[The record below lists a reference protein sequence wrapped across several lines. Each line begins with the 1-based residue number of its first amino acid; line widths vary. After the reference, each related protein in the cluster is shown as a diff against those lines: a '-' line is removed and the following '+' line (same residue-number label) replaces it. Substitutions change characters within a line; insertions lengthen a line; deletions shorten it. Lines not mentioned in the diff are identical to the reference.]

1 MNAPISYPN
10 VYPTMASVKNAAAR
24 FNVTPEYVRKLC
36 RTGKICYT
44 AISSR
49 KWLINMDTLAQFF
62 AQGEPVRE
70 DSQPVREDS
79 QPVDGIRRVASY

>member
-36 RTGKICYT
+36 YT

-70 DSQPVREDS
+70 DSQPV
-79 QPVDGIRRVASY
+79 DGIRRVASY

>member
-1 MNAPISYPN
+1 
-10 VYPTMASVKNAAAR
+10 MASVKNAAAR
-24 FNVTPEYVRKLC
+24 FDVTPEYVRKLC

-70 DSQPVREDS
+70 DSQQVTSGLMLDS
-79 QPVDGIRRVASY
+79 DMLLDDLIDRKSEAKRS

>member
-1 MNAPISYPN
+1 MERTIYYPA
-10 VYPTMASVKNAAAR
+10 MASVKNAAAR

-62 AQGEPVRE
+62 AQGEPV
-70 DSQPVREDS
+70 VGDS

>member
-1 MNAPISYPN
+1 
-10 VYPTMASVKNAAAR
+10 MASVKNAAAR
-24 FNVTPEYVRKLC
+24 FDVTPEYVRKLC

-62 AQGEPVRE
+62 A
-70 DSQPVREDS
+70 
-79 QPVDGIRRVASY
+79 

>member
-1 MNAPISYPN
+1 MERTIYYPA
-10 VYPTMASVKNAAAR
+10 MASVKNAAAR

-49 KWLINMDTLAQFF
+49 KWLINMDTLAEYFT
-62 AQGEPVRE
+62 QGDPVEQEPQVVNGVRRII
-70 DSQPVREDS
+70 S
-79 QPVDGIRRVASY
+79 